1 MIQRS
6 LTEKGDTAAQ
16 ILDVAQELV
25 QLRGFNAVSYS
36 DISRRLG
43 IRNASVHYHFP
54 AKTDLG
60 VALVRRYRER
70 LETHLAAIS
79 ARGLPLP
86 ERLEAYLL
94 AYREVVHPDGRICL
108 CTVLA
113 NDYNTLPP
121 AMQGEVAQFFETN
134 RRWLAAALAE
144 GQESGEMKTLQSP
157 EQSAAAL
164 LAGLEGAM
172 LLARASGDTAQ
183 FEPLA
188 RVLLQQLRAA

>member
-1 MIQRS
+1 MVQRS
-6 LTEKGDTAAQ
+6 LSEKGDTAAQ
-16 ILDVAQELV
+16 ILEVAQELV

-70 LETHLAAIS
+70 LEAQLAAIS
-79 ARGLPLP
+79 SRGLPLP
-86 ERLEAYLL
+86 ERLDAYLL
-94 AYREVVHPDGRICL
+94 AYRDVVRPDGRICL

-113 NDYNTLPP
+113 NDFNTLPG
-121 AMQGEVAQFFETN
+121 AMQAEVGQFFDLN

-144 GQESGEMKTLQSP
+144 GQASGELTLTQPP
-157 EQSAAAL
+157 EQAASAL

-188 RVLLQQLRAA
+188 RLLLGQFRAA